1 MVNGPGFSGP
11 VFPPER
17 SMALKV
23 ELKPHERIV
32 IGGAVVRNGDTR
44 CRFVIEGSVPIMRER
59 DVMTTAEAN
68 SPAKRIYFV
77 LQLMYLDRDIGPHR
91 DAFMNLIEEF
101 MTAAPSAWPH
111 LNIIT
116 RHVLEG
122 DAYKAIKATR
132 ALIDYEQ
139 ELLSHVLSPERLR
152 QDRDGRNQPAG
163 IGSRRSY
170 EGGREAE
177 DSSRPMGF
185 GSL

>member
-1 MVNGPGFSGP
+1 MVNGPGHSGP

-32 IGGAVVRNGDTR
+32 IGGAVLRNGDAR
-44 CRFVIEGSVPIMRER
+44 CRFVIEGNVPVMRER
-59 DVMTTAEAN
+59 DIMTTAEADT
-68 SPAKRIYFV
+68 PAKRIYFV
-77 LQLMYLDRDIGPHR
+77 LQLMYLDQDIGPHR

-101 MTAAPSAWPH
+101 MAAAPSAWPH

-122 DAYKAIKATR
+122 DSYKAIKATR
-132 ALIDYEQ
+132 ALIAYEQ
-139 ELLSHVLSPERLR
+139 ELLSHVLRPEHLCE
-152 QDRDGRNQPAG
+152 DRDDGNEPTG

-170 EGGREAE
+170 EGRDQIEGRPR
-177 DSSRPMGF
+177 SMGH
-185 GSL
+185 GSV

>member
-1 MVNGPGFSGP
+1 MVDGPGQTGP
-11 VFPPER
+11 VLSPER

-44 CRFVIEGSVPIMRER
+44 CRFVIEGTVPIMRER
-59 DVMTTAEAN
+59 DIMTTAEAN

-91 DAFMNLIEEF
+91 EAFMNLIEEF

-116 RHVLEG
+116 RHVLDG

-139 ELLSHVLSPERLR
+139 ELLSHVLPPERLR
-152 QDRDGRNQPAG
+152 ENSAYRNEPTG
-163 IGSRRSY
+163 SGSRSSD
-170 EGGREAE
+170 EGRDPVENHPGPLGR
-177 DSSRPMGF
+177 GT
-185 GSL
+185 L

>member
-1 MVNGPGFSGP
+1 
-11 VFPPER
+11 
-17 SMALKV
+17 MALKV

-44 CRFVIEGSVPIMRER
+44 CRFVIEGSVPVMRER
-59 DVMTTAEAN
+59 DIMTTAEAN

-111 LNIIT
+111 LNTIT

-139 ELLSHVLSPERLR
+139 ELLSHVLPPERLR
-152 QDRDGRNQPAG
+152 QDSDDRNKPKGAG
-163 IGSRRSY
+163 SCRSY
-170 EGGREAE
+170 ESRYQVEGR
-177 DSSRPMGF
+177 SGSMGH
-185 GSL
+185 G

>member
-1 MVNGPGFSGP
+1 
-11 VFPPER
+11 
-17 SMALKV
+17 MALKV

-44 CRFVIEGSVPIMRER
+44 CRFVIEGTVPIMRER
-59 DVMTTAEAN
+59 DIMTTAEAN
-68 SPAKRIYFV
+68 SPAKRIYFI

-132 ALIDYEQ
+132 ALITYEQ
-139 ELLSHVLSPERLR
+139 ELLSHVLPPERLCESGV
-152 QDRDGRNQPAG
+152 DRIEPEGAG
-163 IGSRRSY
+163 GSRPY
-170 EGGREAE
+170 E
-177 DSSRPMGF
+177 SSRKAESRT
-185 GSL
+185 GSVGHRSL